1 MKTHKFIAAL
11 VADDVAVVPH
21 QSMLWRA
28 AAVAVLAAATAFF
41 LLLYPR
47 PDFMQAIRTVR
58 FDFKFV
64 VTLSLAASAF
74 VSLRHGV
81 RPEMGEK
88 PLKATLLIV
97 PALLSVAVVLELI
110 TVPSAYWVARWFG
123 QNWLYCM
130 AFIPALS
137 LRAAC
142 GAADR
147 AAVWRE
153 HGAGQSGCFRRIAG
167 GRNWRGIL
175 CRALPGR
182 FATFCGELVHDRNW
196 HCDGFG
202 CSWRPAL
209 LALVAR
215 FGALKAHTAFYAKH
229 EASLIGGMPSVEAA
243 PCLLPVEFSALP
255 R

>member
-137 LRAAC
+137 LGPLAVLLIALRSGASTAPGRA
-142 GAADR
+142 GAF
-147 AAVWRE
+147 
-153 HGAGQSGCFRRIAG
+153 AGLLAG
-167 GRNWRGIL
+167 GI
-175 CRALPGR
+175 
-182 FATFCGELVHDRNW
+182 
-196 HCDGFG
+196 
-202 CSWRPAL
+202 
-209 LALVAR
+209 
-215 FGALKAHTAFYAKH
+215 GAAFYAAH
-229 EASLIGGMPSVEAA
+229 CPDDSPLFVASWYTIAIGIVTG
-243 PCLLPVEFSALP
+243 LGALGG
-255 R
+255 RRFLRW